1 MEFNV
6 TVVTLAIGSMSLFV
20 SGWFFGRQQMARRQ
34 KTTEQ
39 EVAESS
45 VPSVCAATDI
55 VVEKNADPVSPRIA
69 ELDMELDIAREEI
82 RKKDQYIEELHT
94 NTNRLGKRILEM
106 EAELQAKEEELREV
120 QKLNSPRELLDNIDP
135 FMDALQKESDQLRA
149 ELENAY
155 RLINRQELELSR
167 LRSSSVDFQPE
178 ETEVQLKLQK
188 LEEELAQM
196 QRKCAQYEAML
207 LEAGTPPGASMAD
220 SQSFV
225 PPLLRD
231 SPKHHD
237 NSISVPEKQLPETT
251 KPY

>member
-1 MEFNV
+1 MDFDV
-6 TVVTLAIGSMSLFV
+6 TVVTLAVGSVSLFV
-20 SGWFFGRQQMARRQ
+20 SGWFFGRQQRARRQ
-34 KTTEQ
+34 ITTEQ
-39 EVAESS
+39 EAESS
-45 VPSVCAATDI
+45 VPSVPDATAI
-55 VVEKNADPVSPRIA
+55 VKKNADPVSPRIS
-69 ELDMELDIAREEI
+69 ELDMELEIAREEI
-82 RKKDQYIEELHT
+82 RKKDQYIEELRT
-94 NTNRLGKRILEM
+94 NTNRLGQRILEM
-106 EAELQAKEEELREV
+106 EAELHAKEEELREA

-196 QRKCAQYEAML
+196 QSKCAQYEAML

-231 SPKHHD
+231 TPQKND
-237 NSISVPEKQLPETT
+237 NPIGVPEKQLPETT